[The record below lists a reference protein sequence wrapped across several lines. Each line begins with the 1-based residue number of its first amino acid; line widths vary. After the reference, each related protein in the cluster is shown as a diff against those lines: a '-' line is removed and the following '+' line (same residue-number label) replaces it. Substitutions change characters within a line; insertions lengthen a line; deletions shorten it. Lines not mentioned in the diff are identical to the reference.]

1 MARAPI
7 GGLMDTN
14 VPSQLDKDDL
24 SAELELEIP
33 DSRETPLML
42 EGEEEIE
49 IVTEDD
55 GGVLVDFD
63 PLEEKEDMGFS
74 ENLAEGMDDR
84 ELGAISSELMGE
96 FDANKAGRQEWED
109 AYTDGLEL
117 LGFNYALA
125 AAASFAFCIRSKAK
139 SCPLAKAFLAFKNGE
154 TVL

>member
-14 VPSQLDKDDL
+14 VPSQLDEDDL

-42 EGEEEIE
+42 DGDEEIE

-55 GGVLVDFD
+55 GSVLVDFD
-63 PLEEKEDMGFS
+63 PTEDKEDMGFG

-96 FDANKAGRQEWED
+96 FDANKASRQ
-109 AYTDGLEL
+109 AVSYTHLR
-117 LGFNYALA
+117 AH
-125 AAASFAFCIRSKAK
+125 
-139 SCPLAKAFLAFKNGE
+139 E
-154 TVL
+154 T

>member
-14 VPSQLDKDDL
+14 VPSQLDEDDL

-63 PLEEKEDMGFS
+63 PSEEKEDMGFS
-74 ENLAEGMDDR
+74 ENLAEGMDGR
-84 ELGAISSELMGE
+84 ELGAISS
-96 FDANKAGRQEWED
+96 
-109 AYTDGLEL
+109 
-117 LGFNYALA
+117 ALPWW
-125 AAASFAFCIRSKAK
+125 SK
-139 SCPLAKAFLAFKNGE
+139 
-154 TVL
+154 